1 MINTTLRPVD
11 RFLEDNGL
19 NYRHL
24 ALEAARGNTLPL
36 VEIGGD
42 VFVAK
47 SDGERFTDRLAYR
60 AIGMSAGLSAGEL

>member
-1 MINTTLRPVD
+1 MINSTLRPID
-11 RFLEDNGL
+11 RFLEDNSL

-42 VFVAK
+42 VFVAR
-47 SDGERFTDRLAYR
+47 SDGQRFTDRLALR
-60 AIGMSAGLSAGEL
+60 AIGTAAGISAGDM